1 MKIFLEIGTLKIENY
16 HTLVER
22 FKSIEFTID
31 PSHFDVDAVIC
42 NPGFVAEENLESYPN
57 VKWIHLLT
65 AGFNTVDLD
74 YIKSRGILM
83 TNAKD
88 VFSIQIAEDVFAKIL
103 YFNRNLET
111 YVENKKTGEWKH
123 ERVLYEIAHSTVG
136 IIGTG
141 SIGTE
146 IAKRMKAFDT
156 RILGYRRKKESNP
169 YFDQIY
175 HDQNGLETIF
185 KESDYIIIAIPL
197 SKETYQMIDQHA
209 FNQMKQTALI
219 INVARGEIIDQT
231 AMINALSNHQIRG
244 AGLDVTVPEPLPKD
258 SPLWSMR
265 QVLITPHNASA
276 SPYVNRRLMNS
287 VVSTIENYLEQRSF
301 DNKIV

>member
-16 HTLVER
+16 HMLVDH
-22 FKSIEFTID
+22 FKDIEFTID
-31 PSHFDVDAVIC
+31 SNMFDVDAVIS
-42 NPGFVAEENLESYPN
+42 NPGFVAKQNLDKYPN

-65 AGFNTVDLD
+65 AGYNTVDLD
-74 YIKSRGILM
+74 YIKSRSILM

-88 VFSIQIAEDVFAKIL
+88 VFSIQIAEDVFSKIL

-111 YVENKKTGEWKH
+111 YVENKKSGLWKH

-146 IAKRMKAFDT
+146 IAKRMKSFDT
-156 RILGYRRKKESNP
+156 TILGYRRKKELNP
-169 YFDQIY
+169 YFDHIY
-175 HDQNGLETIF
+175 YDQQGLDTIY

-197 SKETYQMIDQHA
+197 SQETYQLIDERA
-209 FNQMKQTALI
+209 FSLMKKSALI
-219 INVARGEIIDQT
+219 INIARGEVIDQD
-231 AMINALSNHQIRG
+231 AMIHALSNHQIRG
-244 AGLDVTVPEPLPKD
+244 AGLDVTVPEPLPKE

-276 SPYVNRRLMNS
+276 SPYVNQRLMHS
-287 VVSTIENYLEQRSF
+287 VVSSIDHYIHQCPF

>member
-16 HTLVER
+16 HALVER
-22 FKSIEFTID
+22 FKDID
-31 PSHFDVDAVIC
+31 FVINPGVYDVDAVIC
-42 NPGFVAEENLESYPN
+42 NPGFVAYENLDLYPN
-57 VKWIHLLT
+57 VRWIHLLT

-74 YIKSRGILM
+74 YVKSRGILM

-88 VFSIQIAEDVFAKIL
+88 VFSIQIAEDVFSKIL

-111 YVENKKTGEWKH
+111 YVENKKTGLWKH

-146 IAKRMKAFDT
+146 IAKRMKSFDT
-156 RILGYRRKKESNP
+156 KILGYRRKKEDNP
-169 YFDQIY
+169 YFDHIY
-175 HDQNGLETIF
+175 HDQNGLETIY
-185 KESDYIIIAIPL
+185 KESDYIIVAIPL
-197 SKETYQMIDQHA
+197 SKETYQMIGERA
-209 FNQMKQTALI
+209 FSQMKKTALI
-219 INVARGEIIDQT
+219 INIARGEVIDQE

-276 SPYVNRRLMNS
+276 SPYVNQRLMNS
-287 VVSTIENYLEQRSF
+287 VVSTIENYIYHRPF

>member
-16 HTLVER
+16 HALVER
-22 FKSIEFTID
+22 FKDIEFTIN
-31 PSHFDVDAVIC
+31 PGIYDVDAVIC
-42 NPGFVAEENLESYPN
+42 NPGFVAYENLDLYPN
-57 VKWIHLLT
+57 VRWIHLLS

-74 YIKSRGILM
+74 YVKSRGILM

-111 YVENKKTGEWKH
+111 YVENKKTGLWKH

-146 IAKRMKAFDT
+146 IAKRMKSFDT
-156 RILGYRRKKESNP
+156 RILGYRRKKEDNP
-169 YFDQIY
+169 YFDHIY
-175 HDQNGLETIF
+175 HDQNGLETIY
-185 KESDYIIIAIPL
+185 KESDYIIVAIPL
-197 SKETYQMIDQHA
+197 SKETYQMIGARA
-209 FNQMKQTALI
+209 FSQMKKTALI
-219 INVARGEIIDQT
+219 INIARGEVIDQE

-258 SPLWSMR
+258 CPLWSMR

-276 SPYVNRRLMNS
+276 SPYVNQRLMNS
-287 VVSTIENYLEQRSF
+287 VVSTIENYINHLPF